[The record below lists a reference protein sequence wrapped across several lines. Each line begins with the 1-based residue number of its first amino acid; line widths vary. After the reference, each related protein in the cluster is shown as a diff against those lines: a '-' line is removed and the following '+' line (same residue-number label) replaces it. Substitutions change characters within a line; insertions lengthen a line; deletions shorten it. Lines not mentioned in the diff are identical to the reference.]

1 MDASGQC
8 VVDRV
13 VGRAGII
20 RLRGSCTCFELK
32 LWDSSISLFALLL
45 CPFIGTLFLW
55 RLGFW
60 WCDWFLR
67 CRSDAKHPADPLTGV
82 TVVVVA
88 LFRLLWLHINA
99 STMEPFYQ
107 V

>member
-1 MDASGQC
+1 
-8 VVDRV
+8 
-13 VGRAGII
+13 
-20 RLRGSCTCFELK
+20 
-32 LWDSSISLFALLL
+32 
-45 CPFIGTLFLW
+45 
-55 RLGFW
+55 
-60 WCDWFLR
+60 
-67 CRSDAKHPADPLTGV
+67 LTGV